1 MRLEVLES
9 LQEILQRGVEIQ
21 AFVSTMTF
29 EEHTK
34 DARTRLAVER
44 AFEIIG
50 EALWI
55 RRAWR
60 EGVRGV

>member
-21 AFVSTMTF
+21 AFVSTMTG
-29 EEHTK
+29 EEYTK

-50 EALWI
+50 EALRI

-60 EGVRGV
+60 KGVRGV